1 MSQTQ
6 LNPPPAPPF
15 DRQTRDERVDEL
27 TGSQFDVLVIGGGI
41 TGAGIARDAAM
52 RGLRTVLVEKGD
64 LAAGTSSASS
74 KLVHGGLRYLEQGQF
89 GLVFESVSE
98 RHRLRQLAPHLVR
111 PIPFVFP
118 IHHKKPRPLWQVS
131 TGLWIY
137 DTLALFRSYK
147 LHTTYGAKKTAA
159 LEPGMTTEGLSGSV
173 LYYDCMTDDARL
185 TLETARGAHEAGA
198 TVLTWCKVVGFRTHR
213 SQVCGVEAVDL
224 RTGDVHGIDA
234 RIVVNAT
241 GPWTDRTLGLRG
253 DRRRILRPTKG
264 VHLILERQR
273 LPVNHAVCLVSPG
286 DHRVVFAIPWGSRV
300 VLGTTDS
307 DFRGDFDHVHC
318 SAADVDYLLALAN
331 RYYPDAHLV
340 RTDVLGTYAGLRPL
354 VGPVED
360 GVGAS
365 QISREHTIQVDAD
378 GLITVAGGKLTTYRR
393 MAAEVVAVIARR
405 LKEEGFH
412 VGGCPTGS
420 VLLPG
425 GAGIA
430 YRGSELITLGP
441 GGLEAERELE
451 TILGRDAVEHLQET
465 YGGTWLTVA
474 HQAVEDRALATP
486 IVEGLPY
493 LWAEV
498 DHAVQTEL
506 AMTLRDVLRRRT
518 QLEIR
523 DHAAARAVAPAV
535 AARMGA
541 LLGWSEA
548 DTAAQVADWERASAP
563 SMAWLNDAPSEAGQ

>member
-1 MSQTQ
+1 MPQPQ
-6 LNPPPAPPF
+6 LTPPEAPPF
-15 DRQTRDERVDEL
+15 DRHTRDERVHEL

-74 KLVHGGLRYLEQGQF
+74 KLVHGGLRYLEQGQV

-111 PIPFVFP
+111 PIPFIFP
-118 IHHKKPRPLWQVS
+118 IHNKKPRPLWQVS
-131 TGLWIY
+131 TGLFIY

-147 LHTTYGAKKTAA
+147 LHRTNGAKKTST

-185 TLETARGAHEAGA
+185 TLETARGAHDAGA

-264 VHLILERQR
+264 VHLILKRDR
-273 LPVNHAVCLVSPG
+273 LPVNHSVCLVSN
-286 DHRVVFAIPWGSRV
+286 DDRRVVFAIPWGTRV

-307 DFRGDFDHVHC
+307 DFSGDFDDVAC
-318 SAADVDYLLALAN
+318 SAADVDYLIALAN
-331 RYYPDAHLV
+331 QYYPDAHLV
-340 RTDVLGTYAGLRPL
+340 PGDVLGTYAGLRPL
-354 VGPVED
+354 VGPAEE
-360 GVGAS
+360 GLGAS
-365 QISREHTIQVDAD
+365 QVSREHTIQIDDD

-425 GAGIA
+425 GTGIA
-430 YRGSELITLGP
+430 YRGQELITLGP

-451 TILGRDAVEHLQET
+451 GVLGRGTVEHLQET
-465 YGGTWLTVA
+465 YGGSWLSVA
-474 HQAVEDRALATP
+474 ERAAEDRGLGSP
-486 IVEGLPY
+486 IVEDLPY

-498 DHAVQTEL
+498 DHAVRTEL

-523 DHAAARAVAPAV
+523 DHAATCAVAPAV

-541 LLGWSEA
+541 LLGWS
-548 DTAAQVADWERASAP
+548 DDDVTAQVADWERASGP
-563 SMAWLNDAPSEAGQ
+563 SMAWASSEGQ

>member
-1 MSQTQ
+1 VPSPKLTS
-6 LNPPPAPPF
+6 PAVPPF
-15 DRQTRDERVDEL
+15 DRHTRDERVSEL

-64 LAAGTSSASS
+64 LAGGTSSASS
-74 KLVHGGLRYLEQGQF
+74 KLVHGGLRYLEHGAV

-118 IHHKKPRPLWQVS
+118 IHDRQPRPLWQVS

-147 LHTTYGAKKTAA
+147 LHTTHGAKKTSAM
-159 LEPGMTTEGLSGSV
+159 EPGMTTEGLSGSV
-173 LYYDCMTDDARL
+173 HYYDCMTDDARL
-185 TLETARGAHEAGA
+185 TLETARGSHDAGA

-213 SQVCGVEAVDL
+213 SQVCGAEIVDL
-224 RTGDVHGIDA
+224 RTGDVHAIEA

-253 DRRRILRPTKG
+253 GRPRLLRPTKG
-264 VHLILERQR
+264 VHLVVKRDR
-273 LPVNHAVCLVSPG
+273 LPVQHAVCLVSR
-286 DHRVVFAIPWGSRV
+286 DDRRVVFAIPWGSRV
-300 VLGTTDS
+300 LLGTTDS
-307 DFRGDFDHVHC
+307 DFDGDFDHVHC
-318 SAADVDYLLALAN
+318 NATDVDYLLALAN

-340 RTDVLGTYAGLRPL
+340 RSDVLGTYAGLRPL
-354 VGPVED
+354 VDPEEEGL
-360 GVGAS
+360 GAS
-365 QISREHTIQVDAD
+365 QVSREHVIRVDDD

-430 YRGSELITLGP
+430 YRGAELITLGP

-451 TILGRDAVEHLQET
+451 GHLGRDVVEHLQES
-465 YGGTWLTVA
+465 YGGAWLSVA
-474 HQAVEDRALATP
+474 EHAVDDRSLSAKIIP
-486 IVEGLPY
+486 DLPY
-493 LWAEV
+493 IWAEV
-498 DHAVQTEL
+498 DHAVHTEL
-506 AMTLRDVLRRRT
+506 ATTLRDVLRRRT

-523 DHAAARAVAPAV
+523 DLAATRVVAPAV

-541 LLGWSEA
+541 LLGWSDA
-548 DTAAQVADWERASAP
+548 DVDAQVVAWEAVAAR
-563 SMAWLNDAPSEAGQ
+563 SMAWADEPG